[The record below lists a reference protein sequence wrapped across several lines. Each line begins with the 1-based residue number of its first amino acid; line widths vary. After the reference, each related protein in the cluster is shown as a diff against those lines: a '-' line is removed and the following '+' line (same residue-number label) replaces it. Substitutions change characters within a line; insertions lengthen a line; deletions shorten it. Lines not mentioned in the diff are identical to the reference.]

1 MPIYI
6 QRGKIP
12 PRRHTVFRRENGEHT
27 YEEHISRLGFSDI
40 YSNVYHLHMPTRV
53 AEVGEFQPLQLE
65 RTGETKHRHRHM
77 KTFAFGPRGDWL
89 SGRRPLMF
97 NGDIVMGTAAPE
109 KTAPDY
115 FFKNATC
122 DEVIFVHR
130 GSGTLESMFGNLAFG
145 EGDYVV
151 VPRGVIYRMKFDG
164 GDNRLFWVESYGPVD
179 WPKHFRNQY
188 GQLLEDAPYCERD
201 IRTPEFQE
209 PVDETGEFPIRIRLR
224 HGIQEYRWGQH
235 PFDLVGY
242 DGYYY
247 PWIFNIR
254 DYMPKVGQVHLPP
267 PSHLT
272 FTGPGYV
279 MCSFCPRLFDWEED
293 AIPIPYAHSNVDSDE
308 VLYYVEGNFMSRKG
322 IEVGSITLH
331 PYGIPHGPQPGL
343 LEKSL
348 GAKETKELAVMVD
361 TFAPL
366 EVTAS
371 ADEVDDAAYPY
382 SWQY

>member
-1 MPIYI
+1 MPVYV
-6 QRGKIP
+6 QRGSIP
-12 PRRHTVFRRENGEHT
+12 KYRHTQFRKADGSHHF
-27 YEEHISRLGFSDI
+27 EEHISRLGFSDI

-53 AEVGEFQPLQLE
+53 AKVGEFHPLKLE
-65 RTGETKHRHRHM
+65 ALEGEHRHRHV
-77 KTFAFGPRGDWL
+77 KTFQLKPGGNWL
-89 SGRRPLMF
+89 TGRRPLLF
-97 NGDIVMGTAAPE
+97 NNDIIMGTASPL
-109 KTAPDY
+109 KGGVD
-115 FFKNATC
+115 FFYKNATC
-122 DEVIFVHR
+122 DEVLFIHH
-130 GSGTLESMFGNLAFG
+130 GSGVLHSMFGDLAFG

-151 VPRGVIYRMKFDG
+151 VPRGVIYHVSFDSD
-164 GDNRLFWVESYGPVD
+164 DNRVFWAESYGPVD

-201 IRTPEFQE
+201 IRLPEFVA
-209 PVDETGEFPIRIRLR
+209 PVDQTGEFPMHIRLR
-224 HGIQEYRWGQH
+224 DGIQVYQWGHH

-247 PWIFNIR
+247 PWVFNIR
-254 DYMPKVGQVHLPP
+254 DYMPKVGRVHLPP

-279 MCSFCPRLFDWEED
+279 MCSFCPRPFDFDEN
-293 AIPIPYAHSNVDSDE
+293 AVPVPYAHSNVDSDE

-348 GAKETKELAVMVD
+348 SAKETKELAVMVD
-361 TFAPL
+361 TFRPL
-366 EVTAS
+366 KVAKL
-371 ADEVDDAAYPY
+371 ADTIDDPQYPY
-382 SWQY
+382 SWKY

>member
-1 MPIYI
+1 MPVYI

-12 PRRHTVFRRENGEHT
+12 KHRHVQFRKADGSHH

-53 AEVGEFQPLQLE
+53 AKVGSFRPLE
-65 RTGETKHRHRHM
+65 ITAIEGEHRHRHL
-77 KTFAFGPRGDWL
+77 KTFHLKSDGNWL
-89 SGRRPLMF
+89 TGRRPLLF
-97 NGDIVMGTAAPE
+97 NNDIIMGVSSP
-109 KTAPDY
+109 KKGSVDF

-122 DEVIFVHR
+122 DEVTFIHR
-130 GSGTLESMFGNLAFG
+130 GSGVLESMFGTLAFG

-151 VPRGVIYRMKFDG
+151 VPRGVIHQLKFTTD
-164 GDNRLFWVESYGPVD
+164 DNRTFWAESYGPVD
-179 WPKHFRNQY
+179 WPKHYRNQY

-201 IRTPEFQE
+201 IRLPEFVA
-209 PVDETGEFPIRIRLR
+209 PVDQPGEFPIHIRLQN
-224 HGIQEYRWGQH
+224 GIQEYLWGQH
-235 PFDLVGY
+235 PYDLVGY

-254 DYMPKVGQVHLPP
+254 DYMPKVGRVHLPP

-279 MCSFCPRLFDWEED
+279 MCSFCPRPFDFDEN
-293 AIPIPYAHSNVDSDE
+293 AVPVPYAHSNVDSDE

-322 IEVGSITLH
+322 IEAGSITLH

-348 GAKETKELAVMVD
+348 GAKGTQELAVMVD
-361 TFAPL
+361 TFKPL
-366 EVTAS
+366 KVAKLAGTI
-371 ADEVDDAAYPY
+371 DDPGYPY

>member
-1 MPIYI
+1 
-6 QRGKIP
+6 
-12 PRRHTVFRRENGEHT
+12 
-27 YEEHISRLGFSDI
+27 
-40 YSNVYHLHMPTRV
+40 
-53 AEVGEFQPLQLE
+53 
-65 RTGETKHRHRHM
+65 
-77 KTFAFGPRGDWL
+77 
-89 SGRRPLMF
+89 
-97 NGDIVMGTAAPE
+97 MGTASPVQGGA
-109 KTAPDY
+109 D
-115 FFKNATC
+115 FFYKNATC
-122 DEVIFVHR
+122 DEVLFIHQGGGV
-130 GSGTLESMFGNLAFG
+130 LESMFGNLAFG
-145 EGDYVV
+145 AGDYVV
-151 VPRGVIYRMKFDG
+151 VPRGVIYRVRFDTA
-164 GDNRLFWVESYGPVD
+164 DNRVFWVESYGPVD

-201 IRTPEFQE
+201 IRLPEFTG
-209 PVDETGEFPIRIRLR
+209 PVDKVGEFPIHIRL
-224 HGIQEYRWGQH
+224 HDGIQEYLWGQH

-254 DYMPKVGQVHLPP
+254 DYMPKVGRVHLPP

-279 MCSFCPRLFDWEED
+279 MCSFCPRPFDFDEN
-293 AIPIPYAHSNVDSDE
+293 AVPVPYAHSNVDSDE

-348 GAKETKELAVMVD
+348 SARETKELAVMVD
-361 TFAPL
+361 TFRPL
-366 EVTAS
+366 KVTKLCES
-371 ADEVDDAAYPY
+371 IDDPQYPY

>member
-1 MPIYI
+1 MPIYL
-6 QRGKIP
+6 QRGDIP
-12 PRRHTVFRRENGEHT
+12 PRRHTVFPTDKGEHT

-53 AEVGEFQPLQLE
+53 AEVGKFQPLE
-65 RTGETKHRHRHM
+65 IEPTGESQHRHRHM
-77 KTFAFGPRGDWL
+77 KTFGFEPKGDWL
-89 SGRRPLMF
+89 TGRRPLMF
-97 NGDIVMGTAAPE
+97 NSDLVMGTAAPVAD
-109 KTAPDY
+109 APDY

-145 EGDYVV
+145 EGDYIVI
-151 VPRGVIYRMKFDG
+151 PRGVIYRMNFDG
-164 GDNRLFWVESYGPVD
+164 ADNRLFWVESYGPVD
-179 WPKHFRNQY
+179 WPKEFRNQY
-188 GQLLEDAPYCERD
+188 GQILEDAPYCERD
-201 IRTPEFQE
+201 IRSPEFQA
-209 PVDETGEFPIRIRLR
+209 PVDAVGEHTIRIRLQN
-224 HGIQEYRWGQH
+224 GIQEYQWGHH

-267 PSHLT
+267 PAHLT

-279 MCSFCPRLFDWEED
+279 VCSFCPRLFDWDEK

-322 IEVGSITLH
+322 IEIGSITLH

-348 GAKETKELAVMVD
+348 GEKETKELAVMVD

-366 EVTAS
+366 NVAAQ
-371 ADEVDDAAYPY
+371 ADDVDDANYPY

>member
-6 QRGKIP
+6 QRGEMP
-12 PRRHTVFRRENGEHT
+12 RRRHTIFRKKDGGHT
-27 YEEHISRLGFSDI
+27 FEEHISRLGFSDI

-53 AEVGEFQPLQLE
+53 AEVGPYRELKFEAL
-65 RTGETKHRHRHM
+65 KADHRHRHW
-77 KTFAFGPRGDWL
+77 KTFGFEPRGDWL
-89 SGRRPLMF
+89 TGRRPLMF
-97 NGDIVMGTAAPE
+97 NNDVVLSTASPTNEAPN
-109 KTAPDY
+109 Y
-115 FFKNATC
+115 FYKNATC
-122 DEVIFVHR
+122 DEMLFIHR
-130 GSGTLESMFGNLAFG
+130 GSGTLDSMFGNLAFG
-145 EGDYVV
+145 PGDYIII
-151 VPRGVIYRMKFDG
+151 PRGVICRVKFETD
-164 GDNRLFWVESYGPVD
+164 DNRVFTMESYGPID

-201 IRTPEFQE
+201 VRLPEFRV
-209 PVDETGEFPIRIRLR
+209 PVDKKGKFPIHIRLHDR
-224 HGIQEYRWGQH
+224 IQEYVWGHH
-235 PFDLVGY
+235 PYDVMGY

-247 PWIFNIR
+247 PWIFNIN

-279 MCSFCPRLFDWEED
+279 VCSFCPRLFDWEEN

-343 LEKSL
+343 LEKSI
-348 GAKETKELAVMVD
+348 GAKGTKELAVMVD

-366 EVTAS
+366 HVTKLS
-371 ADEVDDAAYPY
+371 EEVDDANYPY

>member
-1 MPIYI
+1 MTMYI

-12 PRRHTVFRRENGEHT
+12 PRRHVVYRNPQGEHY

-40 YSNVYHLHMPTRV
+40 YSNAYHLHMPTRV
-53 AEVGEFQPLQLE
+53 AKVGKFRPIALE
-65 RTGETKHRHRHM
+65 AIEGDHRHRHLR
-77 KTFAFGPRGDWL
+77 AFDLKPDGDWV

-97 NGDIVMGTAAPE
+97 NADLIMGTAAPV
-109 KTAPDY
+109 KGKSDIFY
-115 FFKNATC
+115 KNATC
-122 DEVIFVHR
+122 DEVIFVHK
-130 GSGTLESMFGNLAFG
+130 GKGKLESMFGTLAFG

-151 VPRGVIYRMKFDG
+151 VPRGVIHTMTFDT
-164 GDNRLFWVESYGPVD
+164 GDNRLFYVESSGPVD
-179 WPKHFRNQY
+179 TPKHYRNQY
-188 GQLLEDAPYCERD
+188 GQLLEHAPYCERD
-201 IRTPEFQE
+201 IRLPEFFE
-209 PVDETGEFPIRIRLR
+209 PVNKTGEFPLHIRLR
-224 HGIQEYRWGQH
+224 DGIQEYLWGHH

-254 DYMPKVGQVHLPP
+254 DYMPKVGRVHLPP
-267 PSHLT
+267 PTHLT

-279 MCSFCPRLFDWEED
+279 ICSFCPRPYDFDPD
-293 AIPIPYAHSNVDSDE
+293 AVPIPYAHSNIDSDE

-322 IEVGSITLH
+322 IDAGSITLH

-348 GAKETKELAVMVD
+348 GAKETAELAVMVD
-361 TFAPL
+361 TFRPL
-366 EVTAS
+366 KVAKLCKTID
-371 ADEVDDAAYPY
+371 DESYPY

>member
-1 MPIYI
+1 
-6 QRGKIP
+6 
-12 PRRHTVFRRENGEHT
+12 
-27 YEEHISRLGFSDI
+27 
-40 YSNVYHLHMPTRV
+40 
-53 AEVGEFQPLQLE
+53 
-65 RTGETKHRHRHM
+65 
-77 KTFAFGPRGDWL
+77 
-89 SGRRPLMF
+89 
-97 NGDIVMGTAAPE
+97 
-109 KTAPDY
+109 
-115 FFKNATC
+115 
-122 DEVIFVHR
+122 
-130 GSGTLESMFGNLAFG
+130 MFGRLEFG
-145 EGDYVV
+145 EGDYIV
-151 VPRGVIYRMKFDG
+151 VPRGVIYRMEFNGK
-164 GDNRLFWVESYGPVD
+164 DNRLFVMESFGPVD

-209 PVDETGEFPIRIRLR
+209 PVDETGEFPIRIRL
-224 HGIQEYRWGQH
+224 HEGIQEYLWGHH

-242 DGYYY
+242 DGHYY

-254 DYMPKVGQVHLPP
+254 DYMPKVGRVHLPP

-279 MCSFCPRLFDWEED
+279 MCSFCPRPFDWEEN

-343 LEKSL
+343 LDKSL
-348 GAKETKELAVMVD
+348 DAKGTEELAVMVD
-361 TFAPL
+361 TFKPL
-366 EVTAS
+366 HVTGA
-371 ADEVDDAAYPY
+371 ADEVDDANYPY